1 MSEQGNKT
9 GTLRRIPVAGDGF
22 KPYEVIVGQGLLR
35 DAVGWVAPFLKNQ
48 RVMIVTD
55 SHVAPLHGDAL
66 RAQFDAAGLRTDM
79 IVVPA
84 GEESKSYDGFK
95 FVLDALLEHGLDR
108 KDVVLALGG
117 GVIGDLTGFA
127 CAVYM
132 RGVDFIQIPTYLLAQ
147 VDSSVGGKTAIDHER
162 GKNLIGAFWQPR
174 LVLCDLDVLTT
185 LPAREVRCGY
195 AEVIKYGLLG
205 DSEFFEWL
213 QAHDHD
219 ILALHPKVLLHAVS
233 RSVEM
238 KAEIVAADEREG
250 GKRALLNLGHT
261 FGHALEAEVG
271 FGDALKHGEAVAI
284 GMAQAFRYC
293 ALSGDCDQ
301 AEAERAVA
309 AIAHSGLPT
318 RMNEVPGAP
327 FAAQNLLTHM
337 AGDKKAEGGTLTFI
351 LVNGI
356 GKAYVAKKVGAEDV
370 LDFLI
375 LDGATAP
382 DITSA
387 RD

>member
-1 MSEQGNKT
+1 MNDSI
-9 GTLRRIPVAGDGF
+9 RRIPVAGDGF
-22 KPYEVIVGQGLLR
+22 KPYEVIVGQGLIAN
-35 DAVGWVAPFLKNQ
+35 AVEWVAPFLKNR
-48 RVMIVTD
+48 RVLLVTD
-55 SHVAPLHGDAL
+55 SHVMPLHGEAL
-66 RAQFDAAGLRTDM
+66 QAKFSAAGYRVDTV
-79 IVVPA
+79 VVPA

-95 FVLDALLEHGLDR
+95 FVLDAMLEAGLDR

-132 RGVDFIQIPTYLLAQ
+132 RGVDFIQLPTTLLAQ
-147 VDSSVGGKTAIDHER
+147 VDSSVGGKTAIDHEK

-174 LVLCDLDVLTT
+174 LVLCDLDVLKT

-205 DSEFFEWL
+205 DSGFFEWL
-213 QAHDHD
+213 EANDREV
-219 ILALHPKVLLHAVS
+219 LALEPGALRTAVS
-233 RSVEM
+233 RCVEM

-250 GKRALLNLGHT
+250 GQRALLNLGHT
-261 FGHALEAEVG
+261 FGHALEAEIG
-271 FGDALKHGEAVAI
+271 YGDDLKHGEAVAI

-309 AIAHSGLPT
+309 AIAHAGLPT
-318 RMNEVPGAP
+318 RMSQAPGAP
-327 FAAQNLLTHM
+327 FAAHSLLTHM

-351 LVNGI
+351 LARGI
-356 GKAYVAKKVGAEDV
+356 GKAYVAKKVSRDDI
-370 LDFLI
+370 LDFLV
-375 LDGATAP
+375 LDGAAAP
-382 DITSA
+382 EDVSA
-387 RD
+387 KV

>member
-1 MSEQGNKT
+1 MT
-9 GTLRRIPVAGDGF
+9 DTLRRIPVAGDGF
-22 KPYEVIVGQGLLR
+22 KPYEVIVGQGLLA
-35 DAVGWVAPFLKNQ
+35 DAVGWIAPFLSNR
-48 RVMIVTD
+48 RVLIVTD
-55 SHVAPLHGDAL
+55 SHVAPLHGEGL
-66 RAQFDAAGLRTDM
+66 KAQFATAGYRTDM
-79 IVVPA
+79 VVVPA

-95 FVLDALLEHGLDR
+95 FVLDAMLEHGLDR

-132 RGVDFIQIPTYLLAQ
+132 RGVDFIQIPTTLLAQ
-147 VDSSVGGKTAIDHER
+147 VDSSVGGKTAIDHEK

-174 LVLCDLDVLTT
+174 LVLCDIDVLTT
-185 LPAREVRCGY
+185 LPPREVRCGY

-205 DSEFFEWL
+205 DSDFFEWL
-213 QAHDHD
+213 ERHDED
-219 ILALHPKVLLHAVS
+219 VLALQPEATLYAVS

-250 GKRALLNLGHT
+250 GQRALLNLGHT

-271 FGDALKHGEAVAI
+271 FGDTLKHGEAVAI
-284 GMAQAFRYC
+284 GMAQAFRCC

-301 AEAERAVA
+301 QEAERAVR

-318 RMNEVPGAP
+318 RMNQVRNAP
-327 FAAQNLLTHM
+327 FPAQNLLTHM
-337 AGDKKAEGGTLTFI
+337 TGDKKAEGGTLTFVF
-351 LVNGI
+351 VNGI
-356 GKAYVAKKVGAEDV
+356 GKAYVAKKVPAEDI

-382 DITSA
+382 ETTSVKA
-387 RD
+387 

>member
-1 MSEQGNKT
+1 MT
-9 GTLRRIPVAGDGF
+9 PTLRRIPVAGDGF
-22 KPYEVIVGQGLLR
+22 KPYEVVVGQGLLR
-35 DAVGWVAPFLKNQ
+35 NAVEWAKPFLRNM
-48 RVMIVTD
+48 RVLIVTD
-55 SHVAPLHGDAL
+55 SHVAPLHGEAL
-66 RAQFDAAGLRTDM
+66 RAQFDAAGYRTDM

-95 FVLDALLEHGLDR
+95 YVLDAMLDAGLDR
-108 KDVVLALGG
+108 KDMVLALGG

-132 RGVDFIQIPTYLLAQ
+132 RGIDFIQIPTTLLAQ
-147 VDSSVGGKTAIDHER
+147 VDSSVGGKTAIDHEK

-174 LVLCDLDVLTT
+174 LVLCDLDVLST

-213 QAHDHD
+213 NANDSKV
-219 ILALHPKVLLHAVS
+219 LALEPSALLTAVS

-250 GKRALLNLGHT
+250 GQRALLNLGHT

-271 FGDALKHGEAVAI
+271 FGDTLKHGEAVAI

-301 AEAERAVA
+301 QEAERAVA
-309 AIAHSGLPT
+309 AIQHAGLPT
-318 RMNEVPGAP
+318 KMSQVRNTP

-337 AGDKKAEGGTLTFI
+337 AGDKKAEGGTLTF
-351 LVNGI
+351 VFVHGI
-356 GKAYVAKKVGAEDV
+356 GKAYVAKKVPAEDI
-370 LDFLI
+370 LDFLV
-375 LDGATAP
+375 LDGAAAP
-382 DITSA
+382 QDTSVKA
-387 RD
+387 